1 MSKERLSVIILSAGK
16 GTRMKSSLSKLLHK
30 IGNLEMA
37 NHVINTARKLDVEE
51 IVVVASEENINEL
64 QNNLAN
70 DLKFVIQYN
79 RNGTGGATK
88 VGTQKLSNKE
98 NNVLIMYGDVPL
110 IKAETYQKMLDNL
123 DQTNSVVSILG
134 FNIEDTTKKYGRL
147 IIKNNNEL
155 EKITEYK
162 DASDIERQITLC
174 NAGIVAVKG
183 KYLDDFLSKI
193 NDNNASKEFYLTDI
207 IEIAR
212 KQNLKCS
219 FIIADEKEVMGV
231 NSQEELSIAEKVFQD
246 SKRKEFMAKG
256 VTIIDPNSVY
266 FSYDTELENNTIIE
280 PNVVFLPKVKVEHN
294 CTIKSFSYLEGCTI
308 KSGCKVGPFARIR
321 PDTILNNN
329 VQIGDFVEIK
339 KSTIQNGTKINHL
352 SYIGDAEIGEN
363 TNIGAGTITCN
374 YNGFTKNKTKIG
386 KNCFIGSNTICIAP
400 VEIAD
405 EAMTGAGSVI
415 TKNVERDA
423 LAISRS
429 EQKSIKNGSLKF
441 KAKFKK

>member
-1 MSKERLSVIILSAGK
+1 MNKKGLSVIILSAGK

-37 NHVINTARKLDVEE
+37 NHVINTARKLNAEE
-51 IVVVASEENINEL
+51 IIVVASEENINEL
-64 QNNLAN
+64 QSNLAN
-70 DLKFVIQYN
+70 DLKFVIQYD

-88 VGTQKLSNKE
+88 VGTQKLTNKE
-98 NNVLIMYGDVPL
+98 NNILIMYGDVPL

-123 DQTNSVVSILG
+123 EETNSVISILG

-147 IIKNNNEL
+147 IVKNNNEL

-162 DASDIERQITLC
+162 DATDVERQITLC
-174 NAGIVAVKG
+174 NAGIVVVKG
-183 KYLDDFLSKI
+183 KYLEDFLSKV
-193 NDNNASKEFYLTDI
+193 NNNNASKEYYLTDI

-219 FIIADEKEVMGV
+219 FIIADETEVMGV
-231 NSQEELSIAEKVFQD
+231 NSQEELSIAERIFQNN
-246 SKRKEFMAKG
+246 KRKEFMAKG
-256 VTIIDPNSVY
+256 TTLIDPTSVY
-266 FSYDTELENNTIIE
+266 FSYDTEIENNTIIE
-280 PNVVFLPKVKVEHN
+280 PNVVFLPKVKVEQG
-294 CTIKSFSYLEGCTI
+294 CIIKSFSYLEGCTI

-321 PDTILNNN
+321 PDTILNND

-339 KSTIQNGTKINHL
+339 KSTIHEGTKINHL
-352 SYIGDAEIGEN
+352 SYIGDAEIGKN

-374 YNGFTKNKTKIG
+374 YNGFTKSKTKIG
-386 KNCFIGSNTICIAP
+386 KNCFIGSNTICVAP

-405 EAMTGAGSVI
+405 DAMTGAGSVI
-415 TKNVERDA
+415 TKNVEQDA
-423 LAISRS
+423 LAISRP
-429 EQKSIKNGSLKF
+429 EQKSIKNGSSRF